1 VFSVVSFRRKCLPQ
15 NLFTTEFVYD
25 REHRTHR
32 ENLKHAPFFTIV
44 NKSTA
49 MHQGA
54 NASSL
59 HWLTRYGPLVLWIG
73 FISFASTAG
82 FSADNTSRFVRPLL
96 KWLFPGYSE
105 AEVDSLHFLVRKVGH
120 FLEYAVLA
128 FLARRAFITS
138 SRALVQR
145 RWFELALML
154 VVLNSLL
161 DELHQSFVPS
171 RTGSIYDSAID
182 IAGGLT
188 VLVIFKL
195 FVKQTVSLR

>member
-1 VFSVVSFRRKCLPQ
+1 MLNSIQAKGSSSF
-15 NLFTTEFVYD
+15 
-25 REHRTHR
+25 
-32 ENLKHAPFFTIV
+32 PFFHPMT
-44 NKSTA
+44 TLGPT
-49 MHQGA
+49 HQVA
-54 NASSL
+54 NASAL
-59 HWLTRYGPLVLWIG
+59 KRLTRYGPLVLWIG

-82 FSADNTSRFVRPLL
+82 FSADNTSMFIRPLL

-105 AEVDSLHFLVRKVGH
+105 AELDSLHFLVRKVGH

-138 SRALVQR
+138 SRAFVQR
-145 RWFELALML
+145 RWFELSLLL

-161 DELHQSFVPS
+161 DEWHQSFVPS
-171 RTGSIYDSAID
+171 RTGSIHDSAID

-188 VLVIFKL
+188 VLVMFKF

>member
-1 VFSVVSFRRKCLPQ
+1 M
-15 NLFTTEFVYD
+15 TTSGP
-25 REHRTHR
+25 TH
-32 ENLKHAPFFTIV
+32 E
-44 NKSTA
+44 
-49 MHQGA
+49 GA
-54 NASSL
+54 NPSAKQRL
-59 HWLTRYGPLVLWIG
+59 ARYGPLVLCIG

-82 FSADNTSRFVRPLL
+82 FSASNTSMFIRPLL
-96 KWLFPGYSE
+96 KWLFPGHSE
-105 AEVDSLHFLVRKVGH
+105 AELDSLHFLIRKAGH

-138 SRALVQR
+138 THLFIRR
-145 RWFELALML
+145 RWFESALLL

-188 VLVIFKL
+188 VLIIFKL
-195 FVKQTVSLR
+195 FVKQTVSLRAYSL